1 MVHTQHILGT
11 AESLR
16 RHIAAGSNPDVVL
29 KVVAQRAAAANGR
42 IGQKFDPVFNT
53 VQQKGKPLAQV
64 SQYQPERG
72 NLVEQAGYH
81 HAQQRGDRIHR
92 KAKTGTGK
100 GKAVACVA
108 AALGELRVEIDVDA
122 KFGGLAE
129 EGEIAGI
136 VRCGVSVIR
145 VGVP

>member
-1 MVHTQHILGT
+1 MAGLGRNLIRF
-11 AESLR
+11 SIR
-16 RHIAAGSNPDVVL
+16 SS
-29 KVVAQRAAAANGR
+29 K
-42 IGQKFDPVFNT
+42 
-53 VQQKGKPLAQV
+53 KGEPLAQV

-72 NLVEQAGYH
+72 NLVKQAGYH

>member
-1 MVHTQHILGT
+1 MAGLGRNLIRFSIRSSKKGSPSPRCPST
-11 AESLR
+11 SR
-16 RHIAAGSNPDVVL
+16 REGISSN
-29 KVVAQRAAAANGR
+29 R
-42 IGQKFDPVFNT
+42 
-53 VQQKGKPLAQV
+53 
-64 SQYQPERG
+64 
-72 NLVEQAGYH
+72 
-81 HAQQRGDRIHR
+81 QQRGDRIHR